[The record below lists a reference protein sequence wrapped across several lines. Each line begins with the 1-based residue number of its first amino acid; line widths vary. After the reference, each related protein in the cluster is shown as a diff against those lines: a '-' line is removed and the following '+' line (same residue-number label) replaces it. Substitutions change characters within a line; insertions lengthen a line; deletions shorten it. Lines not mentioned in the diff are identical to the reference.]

1 MFPHVFPEEI
11 NGNPSLNIQIIGEG
25 IDGIKKER
33 QAVRSKIKVL
43 EDELK
48 VVDAEIASL
57 QEDLDAAT
65 ARKDKAYESLQ
76 ELRAVRDAKVSS
88 SYVQTTCRSYVCP
101 FSIIIMCY
109 NWIKKRETLFLISS
123 SAFCL
128 DILVCSFGCFCV
140 LFTVYHLEMAALD

>member
-1 MFPHVFPEEI
+1 MLPLDQDAEWSNGTWEHTFIWGEASGESKCVLLQFIFLFLHIFLREI
-11 NGNPSLNIQIIGEG
+11 SGNRSLNIQIIGEG

-48 VVDAEIASL
+48 LVDAEIASL

-76 ELRAVRDAKVSS
+76 ELRAVRDAKVSLT
-88 SYVQTTCRSYVCP
+88 Y
-101 FSIIIMCY
+101 F
-109 NWIKKRETLFLISS
+109 
-123 SAFCL
+123 
-128 DILVCSFGCFCV
+128 
-140 LFTVYHLEMAALD
+140 

>member
-1 MFPHVFPEEI
+1 MFLHLFPEEKK
-11 NGNPSLNIQIIGEG
+11 GNTGIQIIGEG

-76 ELRAVRDAKVSS
+76 ELRAVRDAKVSFNVYS
-88 SYVQTTCRSYVCP
+88 KYLMHRLSVLVILLY
-101 FSIIIMCY
+101 FG
-109 NWIKKRETLFLISS
+109 LIGNF
-123 SAFCL
+123 FCGF
-128 DILVCSFGCFCV
+128 ILVCASATCSCFCNDLV
-140 LFTVYHLEMAALD
+140 LLCAS

>member
-1 MFPHVFPEEI
+1 LFLHIFLREI
-11 NGNPSLNIQIIGEG
+11 SGNRSLNIQIIGEG

-48 VVDAEIASL
+48 LVDAEIASL

-76 ELRAVRDAKVSS
+76 ELRAVRDAKVSLT
-88 SYVQTTCRSYVCP
+88 Y
-101 FSIIIMCY
+101 F
-109 NWIKKRETLFLISS
+109 
-123 SAFCL
+123 
-128 DILVCSFGCFCV
+128 
-140 LFTVYHLEMAALD
+140 